1 MSPTLVVRMGHFRKI
16 WAIRPDPCLFQITA
30 EYYEMD
36 ETLGKHSIDPVDV
49 EKLKKNVANP
59 I

>member
-16 WAIRPDPCLFQITA
+16 WAIRPDPCLFQITS
-30 EYYEMD
+30 EYYEMN

-49 EKLKKNVANP
+49 EKLKK